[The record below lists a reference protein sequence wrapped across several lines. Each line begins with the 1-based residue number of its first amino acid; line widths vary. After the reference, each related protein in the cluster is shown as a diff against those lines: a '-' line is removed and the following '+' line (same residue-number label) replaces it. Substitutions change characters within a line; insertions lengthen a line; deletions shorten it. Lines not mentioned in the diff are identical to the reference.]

1 MERTRQFSIVI
12 FASVVLAAGIAAAGI
27 AAAIMLAQPAIA
39 WADDQQQQTVQTH
52 TIERTWIKAG
62 KKLYRWDYNK
72 RWEYYKQGSGIEN
85 GYLMIC
91 NKPFAA
97 TGMARNITNSNPNVL
112 DFTYK
117 RNSSEGDEDG
127 EYYGTI
133 KYTLK
138 NYGTAC
144 VTYRDYSISPSTPGR
159 VVTDVT
165 ENIRYAKYANPLKT
179 FKIGKQNYAKNFKK
193 QPYARIKSSKLKG
206 KIKVVAKKGWKVVQI
221 RKINEN
227 IESDDIDDQLRNGL
241 AKCKVKN
248 GSKININNTAKK
260 IDDEKA
266 YNIEVAC
273 YNTVEN
279 YYTSVIL
286 FPGTYV
292 YDAVFG

>member
-1 MERTRQFSIVI
+1 M
-12 FASVVLAAGIAAAGI
+12 ASGI
-27 AAAIMLAQPAIA
+27 AAAITLAQPASA
-39 WADDQQQQTVQTH
+39 WADDQQQQAVQTH

-62 KKLYRWDYNK
+62 KKLYRWEYN
-72 RWEYYKQGSGIEN
+72 RQDGNIEN

-133 KYTLK
+133 KYVLK

-165 ENIRYAKYANPLKT
+165 ENIRYAKYVNPLKT
-179 FKIGKQNYAKNFKK
+179 FKVGKQNYAKNFKK